1 MRSGGSG
8 HALLTSPRRR
18 PRAVQSLEHYPLGR
32 PESRNVGERD
42 FQLEK
47 QVDEVLEL
55 YELRERRDRG
65 IRAGAIFA
73 VLLTP
78 LVLVAVFVVMVAPR

>member
-1 MRSGGSG
+1 MRAGSG
-8 HALLTSPRRR
+8 HALIRSTSKRLRTT
-18 PRAVQSLEHYPLGR
+18 QSLKPNPTGQ
-32 PESRNVGERD
+32 PEPSNAVVRESE
-42 FQLEK
+42 LEK

-78 LVLVAVFVVMVAPR
+78 LVLVAVFVLMVAPR